1 MSDQFPLL
9 HIQTLLIVMLKKKQ
23 TNKLN
28 TVKMS
33 HLKTQKQDKNKC
45 EGHSGYI
52 YLLYKAKHLPCFK
65 SLL

>member
-9 HIQTLLIVMLKKKQ
+9 HIQTLLIVMLKKN
-23 TNKLN
+23 NKLN

-33 HLKTQKQDKNKC
+33 HLKTHKQDKNKC

>member
-1 MSDQFPLL
+1 MSDEFPLL
-9 HIQTLLIVMLKKKQ
+9 HIQTLLIIMLKKK